1 MRGVYRDFARQF
13 GSIVIDRA
21 TYQRLTGDDRIS
33 DLAVWLAPGA
43 DAKAVMASMRALLP
57 DPALLDFAT
66 TGELRAVSLR
76 IFDRSFAVTYYL
88 QAVAIAIGLVGIAA
102 SLSAQVLA
110 RRKEFGLLTHLGLTR
125 RQLLAVVTGEAAAWV
140 AAGTLVGLALG
151 LAVSAVLVH
160 VVNPQSFHW
169 TMEMVLPAGRLAGL
183 CAAVFA
189 AGTLTSAW
197 TARGATAASAVL
209 SVKEDW

>member
-1 MRGVYRDFARQF
+1 MYE
-13 GSIVIDRA
+13 
-21 TYQRLTGDDRIS
+21 RLTGDLRANDV
-33 DLAVWLAPGA
+33 AVWLAPGA
-43 DAKAVMASMRALLP
+43 DPAAVMAAMRTLLP
-57 DPALLDFAT
+57 DAALLDFAT
-66 TGELRAVSLR
+66 TGDLRSISLR

-110 RRKEFGLLTHLGLTR
+110 RRKEFGLLTHLGFTR
-125 RQLLAVVTGEAAAWV
+125 RQLLGLVTAEAAAWV
-140 AAGTLVGLALG
+140 AAGVVVGVLLG

-160 VVNPQSFHW
+160 VVNPQSFYW
-169 TMEMVLPAGRLAGL
+169 TMEMVLPAGRLLAL

-197 TARGATAASAVL
+197 SARGATARSAVL